1 MDAAMNQA
9 IISALE
15 TVAHKG
21 TSLWDDW
28 RLGWPVLTQQA
39 VYRLR
44 LWEQESDAP
53 MLVALMGGA
62 SSGKST
68 VFNNLLGAHLAS
80 RITARGHATR
90 GPILAVHQDHRALI
104 ERLFADGRL
113 LPGLRRVSADLDD
126 NVSGDP
132 EAVALV
138 FHPIDTLRNLLLFD
152 MPDLTSQAAATE
164 GEVALTLLPWFD
176 RLLVVVDHE
185 RWFDRQTVS
194 ELRAASARLVQDRLV
209 LFNRTREGTLAPED
223 RATLRAQADR
233 LGAQDMVVLEFR
245 QGRGF
250 CAFAPGTLDEVTAF
264 LQGTRPTR
272 TGPLLAHVA
281 EAAQCVLTENRERRA
296 GLDQLRDALQA
307 AVARGLPS
315 TRDCMAA
322 QMTPEERAQL
332 TLVSRVF
339 RIRETR
345 QWLSARTRRV
355 QKALK
360 GVPLLGHFV
369 GAAPDAGP
377 APDDEP
383 DRHATVQGFY
393 ESMARR
399 QIHEVHRVTRAST
412 YWHELEQWTGLQ
424 PAERGFQWSPALTD
438 EIRDVAD
445 RFAEALAQWTDK
457 VEHECQG
464 INPRIHGALGAGVI
478 ALAVVLI
485 AVPGPITA
493 LSLVSAQG
501 ALGAALAELAASTG
515 VGALVGKHM
524 GRLARVIQERLLG
537 SLEFAAVQTAAHR
550 LQGLLTRAG
559 QTLIAD
565 VLAEAEAYVMPAQD
579 PLVRA
584 LETLC
589 HAGEGTHD

>member
-1 MDAAMNQA
+1 MNQA

-21 TSLWDDW
+21 PALWDNW
-28 RLGWPVLTQQA
+28 RLDWPVLTQQM

-44 LWEQESDAP
+44 LWEQASEAP

-68 VFNNLLGAHLAS
+68 VFNNLLEGHLAS

-104 ERLFADGRL
+104 ERLVADGRL
-113 LPGLRRVSADLDD
+113 LPGLRRVPVALDG

-132 EAVALV
+132 DALALLY
-138 FHPIDTLRNLLLFD
+138 HAIDSLRNFLLCD

-194 ELRAASARLVQDRLV
+194 ELRAASARLAQERLV
-209 LFNRTREGTLAPED
+209 LFNRTRAGALAPED
-223 RATLRAQADR
+223 RATLHAQADR
-233 LGAQDMVVLEFR
+233 LAAQDMLVLEFH

-250 CAFAPGTLDEVTAF
+250 CTFAPGTLDTVTTF
-264 LQGTRPTR
+264 LQGGRFTR
-272 TGPLLAHVA
+272 TGPLLTQVA
-281 EAAQCVLTENRERRA
+281 EAGRRVLAENRERRVA
-296 GLDQLRDALQA
+296 LDRLRDALQA

-315 TRDCMAA
+315 ARECMAA

-332 TLVSRVF
+332 KLVTRVF
-339 RIRETR
+339 RLRETR
-345 QWLSARTRRV
+345 QWLGARTRRM

-360 GVPLLGHFV
+360 GVPLV
-369 GAAPDAGP
+369 GQVVRAVPDASP
-377 APDDEP
+377 APDPAP
-383 DRHATVQGFY
+383 DRNTTVQGFY

-399 QIHEVHRVTRAST
+399 QIHEVQRVTRASR

-424 PAERGFQWSPALTD
+424 PLERDFQWSPGLTD
-438 EIRDVAD
+438 EISDVTA
-445 RFAEALAQWTDK
+445 RFEEALAQWTDK
-457 VEHECQG
+457 VKQECQG
-464 INPRIHGALGAGVI
+464 VNPRVHGALGGGVI

-485 AVPGPITA
+485 AAPGPISA
-493 LSLVSAQG
+493 LTLVTVQG
-501 ALGAALAELAASTG
+501 ALAGALTELAASTG

-537 SLEFAAVQTAAHR
+537 SPEFEAVQTAALR
-550 LQGLLTRAG
+550 VRGLLTRAG
-559 QTLIAD
+559 QALITE
-565 VLAEAEAYVMPAQD
+565 VLTEAEAYVMPDHD
-579 PLVRA
+579 PLARA
-584 LETLC
+584 LESLSRATED
-589 HAGEGTHD
+589 AHD